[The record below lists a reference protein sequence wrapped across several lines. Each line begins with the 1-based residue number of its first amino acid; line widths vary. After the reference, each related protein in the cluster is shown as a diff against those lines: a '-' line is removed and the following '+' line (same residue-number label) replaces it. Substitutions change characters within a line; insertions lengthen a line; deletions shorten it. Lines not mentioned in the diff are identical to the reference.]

1 MSNASHPPTSA
12 LQAACDWLTGFIA
25 SGATS
30 VRRIKSEGKAAG
42 HAWRTCQ
49 RAKQI
54 LQIKAAKSGK
64 AWVWCLPRS
73 IQQQEQHVAPVEPRV
88 PHPATSPSPSPAAL
102 PPAGPALWQIAM
114 VRNDYASPSAPVAIA
129 VPLWAVMGRR

>member
-12 LQAACDWLTGFIA
+12 LQAACDRLTGFLA

-42 HAWRTCQ
+42 HARRTCQ

-64 AWVWCLPRS
+64 TWVWALPQLLQ
-73 IQQQEQHVAPVEPRV
+73 QQQEA
-88 PHPATSPSPSPAAL
+88 HPATSPAGSPL
-102 PPAGPALWQIAM
+102 TGPALWQLVM
-114 VRNDYASPSAPVAIA
+114 VRNDYASPTAPVA
-129 VPLWAVMGRR
+129 